1 MPDLKKIL
9 SASENEL
16 LATERISLK
25 LAQNIIS
32 SLKNFNEVKNVVEK
46 EISNIEKMNAGI
58 ITFWDDKYP
67 LLLKNI
73 YSPPLILYTLGDID
87 LLNNSIIAIVG
98 TRTPSDYGKIYAE
111 KFSSDLTKSG
121 IVIASGMARGID
133 SVAHAAAL
141 NSGGKTIAIIGSG
154 LDVVYPPEN
163 RKLFN
168 RIKESGLII
177 SEYPL
182 GTKPDAPN
190 FPKRNRIISGISL
203 GTLVIET
210 RTNGGAIQ
218 TAGHAL
224 TQNREVF
231 ALPGNLT
238 SQQSEGTNQLIKR
251 SEAKLV
257 QNVEDIL
264 IELNIN
270 SESPKVNN
278 LSNIELSLFE
288 EKILDKLS
296 VEPMHVDNL
305 AEVSSIPVSE
315 CLVYLLQLE
324 FKGLVKQLPG
334 KMFISTY

>member
-1 MPDLKKIL
+1 MQTFRSILEASKK
-9 SASENEL
+9 EL
-16 LATERISLK
+16 LETERISPK
-25 LAQNIIS
+25 LVENILTS
-32 SLKNFNEVKNVVEK
+32 GKDFKVTQQALETELATLEK
-46 EISNIEKMNAGI
+46 LGGNI
-58 ITFWDDKYP
+58 ITFWDDDYP

-73 YSPPLILYTLGDID
+73 YSPPLILYILGDVGF
-87 LLNNSIIAIVG
+87 LNNNIIAIVG
-98 TRTPSDYGKIYAE
+98 TRTPSDYGKIHTE
-111 KFSSDLTKSG
+111 KFATELSKAG

-133 SVAHAAAL
+133 SIAHNSAL

-154 LDVVYPPEN
+154 LDIIYPPEN
-163 RKLFN
+163 RSLFN
-168 RIKESGLII
+168 RIKENGCII

-203 GTLVIET
+203 GTLVMET

-231 ALPGNLT
+231 ALPGNIT
-238 SQQSEGTNQLIKR
+238 SPQSEGTNQLIKR

-264 IELNIN
+264 IELNITSEN
-270 SESPKVNN
+270 SVTRN

-288 EKILDKLS
+288 ENILDKLS
-296 VEPMHVDNL
+296 AEPIHVDDL
-305 AEVSSIPVSE
+305 AEISSIPVSE